1 MTAGPWSAR
10 GPAMLGLGMLAVLV
24 GGVGGWS
31 ALTPIA
37 GAVVAS
43 GQIEVERNRQVVQ
56 HPDGGVV
63 ERIAVTEGQ
72 AVAAGDLL
80 VRLDGSALRTDLAIV
95 EAQLAEI
102 LARHARLAAERD
114 DAAEVTL
121 SPLLVAMAANRP
133 DLAPVIDGQVRLFA
147 ARRDTLARQTQQL
160 HRRLAQI
167 AAQNDGIAAQIG
179 ALTTQLAL
187 VAEDRT
193 AQQALLALGLTQAS
207 RLRALLRTEAEIEG
221 QIGALA
227 ATRAQNDERA
237 AEVGLEILRLAAQRR
252 EDAGTQLRDIGQAE
266 LEWAER
272 QRALS
277 RRLAHLDIRAPVSGR
292 VLGLQV
298 TTPRAVLRPAEP
310 VLHIVPQDRP
320 LVVAVQIDPV
330 HVDSLRVGQDVR
342 IAFPALPARVTPDL
356 WGKVAVVSADALP
369 QDSTGQP
376 LFRAEV
382 TLNPGEIARLGD
394 VALLPGMPVET
405 FIQTASR
412 TPIAYLVQPFT
423 DYFRRAFRET

>member
-1 MTAGPWSAR
+1 MTSQPWSAR
-10 GPAMLGLGMLAVLV
+10 GPALLGLVMLGVLI

-31 ALTPIA
+31 VLTPIA

-43 GQIEVERNRQVVQ
+43 GQIEVEQNRQIVQ

-63 ERIAVTEGQ
+63 EWIAVTEGQ

-80 VRLDGSALRTDLAIV
+80 VRLDGSALRTELAIV
-95 EAQLAEI
+95 EAQLVEI
-102 LARHARLAAERD
+102 LARQARLEAERD
-114 DAAEVTL
+114 DAAQVAL
-121 SPLLVAMAANRP
+121 SPLLLGMAADRP
-133 DLAPVIDGQVRLFA
+133 DLAPVIDGQVRLFE
-147 ARRDTLARQTQQL
+147 ARRDTLARQAEQL

-167 AAQNDGIAAQIG
+167 TAQNHGIAAQMH

-193 AQQALLALGLTQAS
+193 AQQALLVLGLTQAS
-207 RLRALLRTEAEIEG
+207 RLRALQRTEAEIEG
-221 QIGALA
+221 QIGALT
-227 ATRAQNDERA
+227 ATLAQNDERA
-237 AEVGLEILRLAAQRR
+237 AEIDLEILRLAAQRR

-277 RRLAHLDIRAPVSGR
+277 RRLAHLDIQAPVSGR

-310 VLHIVPQDRP
+310 VLHLVPQDRP

-330 HVDSLRVGQDVR
+330 HIDNLRVGQDVR
-342 IAFPALPARVTPDL
+342 IALPALPARITPEL
-356 WGKVAVVSADALP
+356 WGKVTVVSADALP
-369 QDSTGQP
+369 REGTGQSY
-376 LFRAEV
+376 FRAEI
-382 TLNPGEIARLGD
+382 TLNPGEMERLGG

-405 FIQTASR
+405 FIQTTSR
-412 TPIAYLVQPFT
+412 TPLAYLMQPFT